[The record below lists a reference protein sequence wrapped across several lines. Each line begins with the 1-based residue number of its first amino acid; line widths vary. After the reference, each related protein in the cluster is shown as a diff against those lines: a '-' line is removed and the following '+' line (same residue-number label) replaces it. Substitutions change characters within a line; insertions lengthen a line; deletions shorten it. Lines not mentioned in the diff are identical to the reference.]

1 LEVGCTVIASPDA
14 VASSVSLDPDQLS
27 SRFAAALAQGGTLGA
42 MQDITQSERDALYA
56 VAYGMYG
63 QARYEQALPL
73 FAHLVI
79 LDHMERRYLFALAA
93 TLQVLGRHD
102 EALPHYIAAMVL
114 GFDDPEPAMRTGEC
128 LSALEKFAE
137 AQESFELALSLCK
150 TPSHARVRSRCSASL
165 LSLREKHASH

>member
-1 LEVGCTVIASPDA
+1 VGCTVIASPDA
-14 VASSVSLDPDQLS
+14 VASSVLQDAGQLS
-27 SRFAAALAQGGTLGA
+27 SQFASMLAQGGTLGA
-42 MQDITQSERDALYA
+42 MQDITPAERDALYA

-79 LDHMERRYLFALAA
+79 LDHLERRYLLALAS
-93 TLQVLGRHD
+93 TLQVLGRHE

-128 LSALEKFAE
+128 LRALEKFAE

-150 TPSHARVRSRCSASL
+150 APSHAQVQARCSASL
-165 LSLREKHASH
+165 LSLREKYANH